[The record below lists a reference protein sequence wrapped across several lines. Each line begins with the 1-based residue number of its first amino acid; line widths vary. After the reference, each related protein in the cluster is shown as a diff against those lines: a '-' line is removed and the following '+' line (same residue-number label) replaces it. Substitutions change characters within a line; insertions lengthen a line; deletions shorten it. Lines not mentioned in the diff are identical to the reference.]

1 MASPSTAEPL
11 GPPAPAQ
18 TTRCTWRAADWADPH
33 TWSWHLSDGAIEELV
48 AATSRFAD
56 ADPGTVGALGASE
69 IRFRSLVEPLAEL
82 RRTLIDGRG
91 FELIRGLPV
100 RELSEGHAAA
110 IFVAIGAHLGS
121 ARSQNADGDLL
132 GHVRNVGLNAADPTV
147 RIYQTD
153 RRQTFHT
160 DSTDAVG
167 LLCLEE
173 AAEGGES
180 LLVSASAI
188 YNEMLDRDRDLA
200 AELFRP
206 VATDR
211 RGEIPPGAD
220 PWFTIP
226 VLSWFDDHLTVLYQ
240 RQYIE
245 SAARFDEAPPLTA
258 SMAAALDLFD
268 EIANDPAMHLRMR
281 LAPGDMQF
289 VHNHSLLHDRT
300 AFVDKPGSPR
310 HLLRLWLSLPGDRR
324 LPPVFA
330 TRYGSIDVGDRGGIV
345 VADPPTGTSPARPV
359 PR

>member
-1 MASPSTAEPL
+1 MH
-11 GPPAPAQ
+11 PAPRQ
-18 TTRCTWRAADWADPH
+18 TTPATWRAADWVDPGD
-33 TWSWHLSDGAIEELV
+33 WSWRLDDEAVTEVVS
-48 AATSRFAD
+48 ATERFAD
-56 ADPGTVGALGASE
+56 VDPQTVGDLGARVL
-69 IRFRSLVEPLAEL
+69 RFASLEDRLAAL
-82 RRTLIDGRG
+82 RRELIHGRG

-100 RELSEGHAAA
+100 RELSESQAAA

-121 ARSQNADGDLL
+121 ARSQNADGHLL
-132 GHVRNVGLNAADPTV
+132 GHVRNVGLDVADPTV

-160 DSTDAVG
+160 DSTDTVG

-188 YNEMLDRDRDLA
+188 YNEMLDRNPDLA
-200 AELFRP
+200 AALFEP

-211 RGEIPPGAD
+211 RGEVPAGAD

-245 SAARFDEAPPLTA
+245 SATRFAAAPALTERM
-258 SMAAALDLFD
+258 SAALDLFD
-268 EIANDPAMHLRMR
+268 EIANDPAMFLRMR

-300 AFVDKPGSPR
+300 GFVDKPDAPR

-324 LPPVFA
+324 LPDIFA
-330 TRYGSIDVGDRGGIV
+330 TRYGSVEVGDRGGIV
-345 VADPPTGTSPARPV
+345 V
-359 PR
+359 

>member
-1 MASPSTAEPL
+1 MEAAPRQGT
-11 GPPAPAQ
+11 PA
-18 TTRCTWRAADWADPH
+18 TWRAQDWADPAD
-33 TWSWHLSDGAIEELV
+33 WSWWLDDAAITEAV
-48 AATSRFAD
+48 AATDRFA
-56 ADPGTVGALGASE
+56 AEDPQTVGELGARD
-69 IRFRSLVEPLAEL
+69 IRLPALEERLAAL
-82 RRTLIDGRG
+82 RRTLISGRG

-100 RELSEGHAAA
+100 ADLSEGQAAA
-110 IFVAIGAHLGS
+110 IFIAIGAHLGS
-121 ARSQNADGDLL
+121 ARSQNAAGHLL
-132 GHVRNVGLNAADPTV
+132 GHVRNVGLDVTDPTV

-180 LLVSASAI
+180 LLVSAPAI
-188 YNEMLDRDRDLA
+188 YNEMLDRDPDLA
-200 AELFRP
+200 AALFEP

-211 RGEIPPGAD
+211 RGEVPPGAD

-226 VLSWFDDHLTVLYQ
+226 VLTWFDDQLTVLYQ

-245 SAARFDEAPPLTA
+245 SAARFADAPPLTPR
-258 SMAAALDLFD
+258 MTAALDLFD
-268 EIANDPAMHLRMR
+268 EIANDPAMCLRMR

-300 AFVDKPGSPR
+300 GFVNKPDAPR

-324 LPPVFA
+324 LPDLFA
-330 TRYGSIDVGDRGGIV
+330 TRYGSVEVGDRGGIV
-345 VADPPTGTSPARPV
+345 VT
-359 PR
+359 